1 MDGSSLVYFA
11 FLSAMD
17 WSYFLL
23 RTYGKEK
30 GFSAIIGLPE
40 SPVGLPGF
48 QIQPC
53 LCFRLP
59 VNAHPAR
66 EQVVVSLP
74 YGKGTSRWEV
84 FLFPFHFL
92 SLPSQSKHVWT
103 MTKLITYGGTCLNW
117 HLKNFIHRD

>member
-1 MDGSSLVYFA
+1 MDGSRLVYFA

-30 GFSAIIGLPE
+30 GFCATMGLPE

-48 QIQPC
+48 QIQLC
-53 LCFRLP
+53 LWFRLP

-84 FLFPFHFL
+84 FFISL
-92 SLPSQSKHVWT
+92 SLLVTSFS
-103 MTKLITYGGTCLNW
+103 I
-117 HLKNFIHRD
+117 